1 MTISRS
7 DFTLTMDKNLCFNMK
22 IIKNKYY
29 VFDGRFL
36 LVSNVSGTIVQ
47 NTKNYFDIEDQ
58 KSIFVKYKDQINN
71 SLPIIKTLEGE
82 SISPHLNIMKDITF
96 KKESIQ
102 KGSFGLYLINKLLV

>member
-1 MTISRS
+1 
-7 DFTLTMDKNLCFNMK
+7 MK

-36 LVSNVSGTIVQ
+36 LFSNISGTLVQ
-47 NTKNYFDIEDQ
+47 NTKNYFDICDQ

-82 SISPHLNIMKDITF
+82 SVSPHLNIMKGIAF
-96 KKESIQ
+96 KKEII
-102 KGSFGLYLINKLLV
+102 KEGSFGLYLINKLLV